1 MYILKLILS
10 CICCIY
16 LLIQVRGS
24 GKAAIAPMENVILNT
39 VNVQRMEENA
49 FQVYVS
55 GVMLGESRNFNIIF

>member
-10 CICCIY
+10 CICWIY

-24 GKAAIAPMENVILNT
+24 GKAAIASMENVILNT